1 MPAAALNTAFE
12 RAGEAL
18 AADHRLNSLTRKAYL
33 ASWARLADHLHAQGI
48 ESSAAV
54 DDRSLRRFLA
64 ELARAGQS
72 PRSIARH
79 VSAVKRL
86 LGFWKRLGLDCAADP
101 LLLKAPKAPRRLP
114 DAPDVETLSRLL
126 DRPGTDQSTHSA
138 RTPAQRHATE
148 IRMLRDRCL
157 FEWLYGSG
165 LRLAEVVGLDL
176 TDLDL
181 AAGQARVTGKRDKTR
196 IVPVG
201 RQARAAMQDWL
212 GARRDWDRTG
222 SPAVFINDRGRRLS
236 ARSVQLRLNRASR
249 QAGLEAPL
257 HPHQLRHAFAT
268 HVLESSGDLRAV
280 QEMLGHESL
289 STTQIYTH
297 LDFQHL
303 MGVYERAHP
312 RARHRTREA
321 IQEDT
326 PKDPKRDDEP
336 G

>member
-1 MPAAALNTAFE
+1 MTTAFD
-12 RAGEAL
+12 RATEAL
-18 AADHRLNSLTRKAYL
+18 AADHRLNPLTRKAYQ
-33 ASWARLADHLHAQGI
+33 ASWSRLADHLNTLGI
-48 ESSAAV
+48 ESSATV

-64 ELARAGQS
+64 ELARSGQS

-79 VSAVKRL
+79 VSAIKRL
-86 LGFWKRLGLDCAADP
+86 MGFWQRLGLDCPADP
-101 LLLKAPKAPRRLP
+101 LLLKAPKAPKRLP
-114 DAPDVETLSRLL
+114 DAPDIETLARLL
-126 DRPGTDQSTHSA
+126 DGPRAPASSSTDEA
-138 RTPAQRHATE
+138 PKTPAQRRAAE
-148 IRMLRDRCL
+148 IRALRDRCL

-165 LRLAEVVGLDL
+165 LRLAELVSLDL
-176 TDLDL
+176 TDIDL

-201 RQARAAMQDWL
+201 RQARTAMQEWL
-212 GARRDWDRTG
+212 TARREWDRTG
-222 SPAVFINDRGRRLS
+222 TAAVFINDRGRRLS

-249 QAGLEAPL
+249 QAGLDAPL

-312 RARHRTREA
+312 RAMRHGRDKTRN
-321 IQEDT
+321 DT
-326 PKDPKRDDEP
+326 QGDDEP

>member
-1 MPAAALNTAFE
+1 MPAAPLKTAFD
-12 RAGEAL
+12 RATEAL
-18 AADHRLNSLTRKAYL
+18 AADHRLNPLTRKAYQ
-33 ASWARLADHLHAQGI
+33 ASWSRLADHLNTLGI
-48 ESSAAV
+48 DSSAAI

-64 ELARAGQS
+64 ELARSGQS

-79 VSAVKRL
+79 VSAIKRL
-86 LGFWKRLGLDCAADP
+86 MGFWQHLGFDCPADP
-101 LLLKAPKAPRRLP
+101 LLLKAPKAPKRLP
-114 DAPDVETLSRLL
+114 DAPDVETLARLL
-126 DRPGTDQSTHSA
+126 DGPNASAASPTDK
-138 RTPAQRHATE
+138 RNKTPAQQRAATV
-148 IRMLRDRCL
+148 RALRDRCL

-165 LRLAEVVGLDL
+165 LRLAEVVGLEL

-201 RQARAAMQDWL
+201 HQARAAMQDWL
-212 GARRDWDRTG
+212 TARREWDRNGTT
-222 SPAVFINDRGRRLS
+222 AVFINDRGRRLS

-249 QAGLEAPL
+249 QAGLAAPL

-312 RARHRTREA
+312 RAMHHGRGKTKGAPRNG
-321 IQEDT
+321 
-326 PKDPKRDDEP
+326 DEP

>member
-1 MPAAALNTAFE
+1 MPAAPLKTAFD
-12 RAGEAL
+12 RATEAL
-18 AADHRLNSLTRKAYL
+18 GADHRLTPLTRKAYQ
-33 ASWARLADHLHAQGI
+33 ASWSRLADHLDTLGI
-48 ESSAAV
+48 DSSAAI

-64 ELARAGQS
+64 ELARSGQS

-79 VSAVKRL
+79 VSAIKRL
-86 LGFWKRLGLDCAADP
+86 LGFWQRLGLDCPADP

-114 DAPDVETLSRLL
+114 DAPDVETLTRLL
-126 DRPGTDQSTHSA
+126 DAPNASAGSPTDEAPKTS
-138 RTPAQRHATE
+138 AQRRAAE
-148 IRMLRDRCL
+148 IRALRDRCL

-176 TDLDL
+176 IDLDL

-212 GARRDWDRTG
+212 AARREWDRAGTA
-222 SPAVFINDRGRRLS
+222 AVFINDRGRRLS

-249 QAGLEAPL
+249 QAGLDAPL

-312 RARHRTREA
+312 RAMRHGRDKTEN
-321 IQEDT
+321 DT
-326 PKDPKRDDEP
+326 KGDDEP

>member
-1 MPAAALNTAFE
+1 MPAAALTTAFD
-12 RAGEAL
+12 RAAEAL
-18 AADHRLNSLTRKAYL
+18 AADHRLNPLTRKAYR
-33 ASWARLADHLHAQGI
+33 ASWSRLATFLADQAI
-48 ESSAAV
+48 ESTASI

-64 ELARAGQS
+64 DLARDRQS

-86 LGFWKRLGLDCAADP
+86 LGFWQHLAIDCPADP
-101 LLLKAPKAPRRLP
+101 LLLKAPKAARRLP
-114 DAPDVETLSRLL
+114 DAPDVDTMARLL
-126 DRPGTDQSTHSA
+126 DTPAARTDTTGPANPAGSK
-138 RTPAQRHATE
+138 TPAQQRAAT
-148 IRMLRDRCL
+148 IRAARDHCL

-181 AAGQARVTGKRDKTR
+181 PAGQARVTGKRDKTR

-201 RQARAAMQDWL
+201 RQARAATQDWL
-212 GARRDWDRTG
+212 ALRREWDRHG

-249 QAGLEAPL
+249 QTGLEAPL

-289 STTQIYTH
+289 ATTQIYTH

-312 RARHRTREA
+312 RARLKT
-321 IQEDT
+321 QE
-326 PKDPKRDDEP
+326 PARGDDEP

>member
-1 MPAAALNTAFE
+1 MPAAPLTTAFD
-12 RAGEAL
+12 RATEEL
-18 AADHRLNSLTRKAYL
+18 AADHRLNPLTRKAYL
-33 ASWARLADHLHAQGI
+33 ASWSRLAHHLDTLGI
-48 ESSAAV
+48 DSSAAV
-54 DDRSLRRFLA
+54 DDRLLRRFLA
-64 ELARAGQS
+64 ELARSGQS

-79 VSAVKRL
+79 VSAIKRL
-86 LGFWKRLGLDCAADP
+86 MRFWQRLGIDCRADP
-101 LLLKAPKAPRRLP
+101 LLLKAPKAPKRLP
-114 DAPDVETLSRLL
+114 DAPDVETLTRLL
-126 DRPGTDQSTHSA
+126 DDPSASASGSTDEA
-138 RTPAQRHATE
+138 PRTPAQRGGAN
-148 IRMLRDRCL
+148 IRALRDRCL

-165 LRLAEVVGLDL
+165 LRLAELVGLDL

-201 RQARAAMQDWL
+201 RQARTAMQNWL
-212 GARRDWDRTG
+212 AARREWDRTG
-222 SPAVFINDRGRRLS
+222 TAAVFINDRGQRLS

-249 QAGLEAPL
+249 RAELDVPL

-312 RARHRTREA
+312 RAMRQPNQTEG
-321 IQEDT
+321 DT
-326 PKDPKRDDEP
+326 NGEGEP

>member
-1 MPAAALNTAFE
+1 MPAAPLKTAFD
-12 RAGEAL
+12 RATEAL
-18 AADHRLNSLTRKAYL
+18 DADHRLNPLTRKAYQ
-33 ASWARLADHLHAQGI
+33 ASWSRLVDHLNNIGI
-48 ESSAAV
+48 ESSDAI

-86 LGFWKRLGLDCAADP
+86 LGFWQRLGLDCPADP
-101 LLLKAPKAPRRLP
+101 LLLKAPKAPKRLP
-114 DAPDVETLSRLL
+114 DAPDVETLTRLL
-126 DRPGTDQSTHSA
+126 DGPSASTDASEKTQK
-138 RTPAQRHATE
+138 TPAQQRTRE
-148 IRMLRDRCL
+148 IRALRDRCL

-201 RQARAAMQDWL
+201 RQARTAMQHWL
-212 GARRDWDRTG
+212 AARREWDRTG
-222 SPAVFINDRGRRLS
+222 TTAVFINDRGRRLS
-236 ARSVQLRLNRASR
+236 ARSVQLRLNLASR

-312 RARHRTREA
+312 RAMRQPDKTEG
-321 IQEDT
+321 DT
-326 PKDPKRDDEP
+326 KGDDEP

>member
-1 MPAAALNTAFE
+1 MPAAPLKTAFD
-12 RAGEAL
+12 RATEAL
-18 AADHRLNSLTRKAYL
+18 AADHRLNPLTRKAYQ
-33 ASWARLADHLHAQGI
+33 ASWSRLADHLNTLGI
-48 ESSAAV
+48 DSSAAI

-64 ELARAGQS
+64 ELARSGQS

-79 VSAVKRL
+79 VSAIKRL
-86 LGFWKRLGLDCAADP
+86 MGFWQHLGFDCPADP
-101 LLLKAPKAPRRLP
+101 LLLKAPKAPKRLP
-114 DAPDVETLSRLL
+114 DAPDVETLARLL
-126 DRPGTDQSTHSA
+126 DGPNASAASPTDK
-138 RTPAQRHATE
+138 RNKTPAQQRAATV
-148 IRMLRDRCL
+148 RALRDRCL

-165 LRLAEVVGLDL
+165 LRLAEVVGLEL

-201 RQARAAMQDWL
+201 HQARAAMQDWL
-212 GARRDWDRTG
+212 TARREWDRNGTT
-222 SPAVFINDRGRRLS
+222 AVFINDRGRRLS

-249 QAGLEAPL
+249 QAGLAAPL

-312 RARHRTREA
+312 RAMRHGRGKTKGAPRNG
-321 IQEDT
+321 
-326 PKDPKRDDEP
+326 DEP

>member
-1 MPAAALNTAFE
+1 MPAAPLKTAFD
-12 RAGEAL
+12 RATEAL
-18 AADHRLNSLTRKAYL
+18 AADHRLNPLTRKAYQ
-33 ASWARLADHLHAQGI
+33 ASWARLADHLNTLGI
-48 ESSAAV
+48 DSSAAV

-86 LGFWKRLGLDCAADP
+86 LGFWQQLDLDCPADP
-101 LLLKAPKAPRRLP
+101 LLLKAPKAARRLP
-114 DAPDVETLSRLL
+114 DAPDVEILTRLL
-126 DRPGTDQSTHSA
+126 DGPNGSTASPTDKQHQTAA
-138 RTPAQRHATE
+138 RQRAVQ
-148 IRMLRDRCL
+148 IRALRDRCL

-176 TDLDL
+176 TDFDL

-212 GARRDWDRTG
+212 TARREWDRAGTT
-222 SPAVFINDRGRRLS
+222 AVFINDRGRRLS

-249 QAGLEAPL
+249 QAGLDAPL

-312 RARHRTREA
+312 RAMRHGRDKTGD
-321 IQEDT
+321 DT
-326 PKDPKRDDEP
+326 PSGDKP